1 VTKEAVRTH
10 VVLPREL
17 IEAVDELVGPRH
29 RSEFIAEAAKEKL
42 RRLKLIRAAEKV
54 KGSLADV
61 DTPGW
66 ESPEAAAEWVRA
78 SRRAADEARSAR
90 LDRNR

>member
-1 VTKEAVRTH
+1 MTKEAVRTH

-42 RRLKLIRAAEKV
+42 AHLKLARAFEEAA
-54 KGSLADV
+54 GSLEDV
-61 DTPGW
+61 DVPGW
-66 ESPEAAAEWVRA
+66 ETPEAAAEWVRA
-78 SRRAADEARSAR
+78 SRRLADERLARIYK
-90 LDRNR
+90 DR